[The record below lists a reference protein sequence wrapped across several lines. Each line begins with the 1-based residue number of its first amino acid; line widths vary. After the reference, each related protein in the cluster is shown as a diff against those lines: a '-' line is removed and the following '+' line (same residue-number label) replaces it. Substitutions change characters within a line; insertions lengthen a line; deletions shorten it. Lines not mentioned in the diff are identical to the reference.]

1 MEKRGKVYMPEEKA
15 PIVRGQ
21 KECVKLK
28 NIKSKNRTVNILF
41 GNIDVNVKRNNVRRR
56 QEN

>member
-1 MEKRGKVYMPEEKA
+1 MPEEKA